1 MIWSSLVDFNVN
13 NFFLL
18 LKYLKKEHHVT
29 YRVILQN
36 ISEII
41 FFSTNIQGTFT
52 KKMEVLEAVE
62 EHLASYILKKNAS
75 KEKENMKPKAFRH
88 TGKWMRFHRKF

>member
-1 MIWSSLVDFNVN
+1 MLRTVLYNKIYKRWS
-13 NFFLL
+13 
-18 LKYLKKEHHVT
+18 
-29 YRVILQN
+29 
-36 ISEII
+36 